1 MDILEIRMSVRVDR
15 RRGRRPYRST
25 KNEERRQPTYEWIR
39 GERESLLTTAITD
52 IPILAQA
59 ADPMD
64 NPTWT
69 RILTAYPLMTAMS
82 DIFIPFS
89 FIIFF
94 RLTHNSTTDHG

>member
-1 MDILEIRMSVRVDR
+1 MKEGRNTSVISNRYISTTMDILEIRMSVRVDR

-64 NPTWT
+64 NPT
-69 RILTAYPLMTAMS
+69 
-82 DIFIPFS
+82 
-89 FIIFF
+89 
-94 RLTHNSTTDHG
+94 